1 MADCEGALF
10 YILQDFPTLLTNIQT
25 IIMENDYTTLPPK
38 LKVDEIIKANG
49 FKRVYAEAG
58 GWGPCCHYFFEVW
71 QK

>member
-1 MADCEGALF
+1 LF

-38 LKVDEIIKANG
+38 LKVDEIITANG

-58 GWGPCCHYFFEVW
+58 GWGPCYHYFFEVW